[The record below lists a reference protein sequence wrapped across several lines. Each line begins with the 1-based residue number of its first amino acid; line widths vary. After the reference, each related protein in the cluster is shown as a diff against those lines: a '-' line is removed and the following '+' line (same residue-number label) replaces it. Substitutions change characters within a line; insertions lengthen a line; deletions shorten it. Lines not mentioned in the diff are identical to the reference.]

1 MIDIDFSLGATID
14 LEARFRDWTST
25 DAVQRLWDK
34 DTTLW
39 REDPTTPELADR
51 LGWLDLPETSV
62 SLIDSLRKLQ
72 SEIPFWIT
80 DLLLIGMGGASLA
93 PQVIART
100 IGGEKLPLTLLD
112 TTHPES
118 IRDMDW
124 LSPGNSVFIVASKS
138 GTTIETLSL
147 FQHFWSRTKE
157 VVDNPGSHFIAVT
170 DPKSPLADLAEA
182 HQFRAVFEAPVDVG
196 GRFSALSSFGLVPS
210 GLVGVDVGSLLTYA
224 REARE
229 VCREPL
235 RNNPGFQLGAALGE
249 LAMVGRDKVT
259 FVTSSAWTAFPAWAE
274 QLIAESTGKDNVG
287 IVPIVDEPHF
297 DPATYGSD
305 RVFVGLLTTGEAALE
320 AAQWGEED
328 HTPAR
333 MDALEAAGHPVI
345 RIRLEEPEELGAL
358 FFIWEVAVAMAGSI
372 LSINPFDQP
381 AVQLAKELA
390 QEAMSGEITGE
401 DISPDSELDLGWDR
415 PAFGHAISATPSQPA
430 AGEFQETLHHFL
442 ASVKDGEYIGVHA
455 YLRADDEEHED
466 MFAKLREALTRVTG
480 AATTL
485 GYGPRFLHST
495 GQLHKGGPNTGVF
508 LQVMDNAATHLPV
521 PESHYTFRQLVRAQA
536 QGDFNALNQ
545 SDRRV
550 LRIRVGPSDGVG
562 LRRLVQLIDEVG
574 KEYGVET

>member
-1 MIDIDFSLGATID
+1 MIDIDFSLGATVD
-14 LEARFRDWTST
+14 LKARFHDWTST
-25 DAVQRLWDK
+25 DAVQRLWDR

-51 LGWLDLPETSV
+51 LGWLDLPETSM
-62 SLIDSLRKLQ
+62 SLIDPLRKLQ

-118 IRDMDW
+118 IRDLDW
-124 LSPGNSVFIVASKS
+124 LAPGNSVFIVASKS

-147 FQHFWSRTKE
+147 FQHFWSRAKE
-157 VVDNPGSHFIAVT
+157 VIDNPGSHFIAVT
-170 DPKSPLADLAEA
+170 DPDSALADLAEA
-182 HQFRAVFEAPVDVG
+182 NRFRAVFEAPVDVG
-196 GRFSALSSFGLVPS
+196 GRFSALSPFGLVPS
-210 GLVGVDVGSLLTYA
+210 GLVGVDVGSLLTHA
-224 REARE
+224 AEARE
-229 VCREPL
+229 ICREPL
-235 RNNPGFQLGAALGE
+235 QDNPGFRLGAALGE

-259 FVTSSAWTAFPAWAE
+259 FVTSSAWAAFPAWAE
-274 QLIAESTGKDNVG
+274 QLIAESTGKDDVG
-287 IVPIVDEPHF
+287 IIPIVDEPHF

-305 RVFVGLLTTGEAALE
+305 RVFVGLLAAGEAALE

-345 RIRLEEPEELGAL
+345 RIRMEEPEELGAL
-358 FFIWEVAVAMAGSI
+358 FFIWEVAVAMAGSV

-381 AVQLAKELA
+381 SVQLAKELA
-390 QEAMSGEITGE
+390 QKAMSGETAGE
-401 DISPDSELDLGWDR
+401 DTHPSTELDLGWDQ
-415 PAFGHAISATPSQPA
+415 PPFGHALSAIPSEPPV
-430 AGEFQETLHHFL
+430 GELRKTMRNFL
-442 ASVKDGEYIGVHA
+442 ATVKDGEYIGVQA
-455 YLRADDEEHED
+455 YMRAEDEEQED
-466 MFAKLREALTRVTG
+466 IWARLREALTRVTG
-480 AATTL
+480 VATTL

-508 LQVMDNAATHLPV
+508 LQVMDNVATHLPI
-521 PESHYTFRQLVRAQA
+521 PESHYTFRQLVLAQA
-536 QGDFNALNQ
+536 QGDFNALNRG
-545 SDRRV
+545 DRRV

-562 LRRLVQLIDEVG
+562 LRRLVQLINEVG
-574 KEYGVET
+574 KEYGIET